1 MRIDVN
7 KFFLE
12 YLEYWTCL
20 KMNKM
25 NFTKLMKKNWID
37 NNVEISLLK
46 KYPQLRGKKQHLQ

>member
-1 MRIDVN
+1 
-7 KFFLE
+7 
-12 YLEYWTCL
+12 
-20 KMNKM
+20 M